1 MQMIRTLNI
10 VTLTC
15 LLILTGCF
23 GLADDA
29 VTPPAEGQGSTSTT
43 VDINHVPNIN
53 VYYNPMF
60 GVDENRVTDSMTNI
74 TSTIGANISMY
85 HSAIDIDGDAMTM
98 GWDIDLDGMIDVNVS
113 TQSGFTTLYLP
124 LAAWHTAPGASV
136 ELTTTVA
143 FVAFDSNGAGTSEL
157 INVNTPQFSPN
168 RNYGLTLY
176 VMDAEDAQGSP
187 SEANND
193 SLVRVTMTQGS
204 DINWAAISVK
214 ISVNNGAPVTCDN
227 PGATGGGCVLVEF
240 GDTSDQ
246 VWSVGDGVTIKESSA
261 LCTVGETCSVTVTI
275 TDTQEGKTLDESSSV
290 AE

>member
-124 LAAWHTAPGASV
+124 LAAWHTVPGASV

-187 SEANND
+187 SEAIDDN
-193 SLVRVTMTQGS
+193 LVRVTMTQGS

>member
-1 MQMIRTLNI
+1 MEMIRTLNI

-29 VTPPAEGQGSTSTT
+29 VTPPAEGQEPTSTT
-43 VDINHVPNIN
+43 ANINHVPNIN
-53 VYYNPMF
+53 VYFNPML
-60 GVDENRVTDSMTNI
+60 GVDENRVMDIATNI

-98 GWDIDLDGMIDVNVS
+98 GWDIDLDGIIDVNVS

-124 LAAWHTAPGASV
+124 LAAWHTVPGAST

-157 INVNTPQFSPN
+157 INVNTPQFAPIQ
-168 RNYGLTLY
+168 NYHSTLY
-176 VMDAEDAQGSP
+176 IMDAEDANGSP
-187 SEANND
+187 SDGIEDN
-193 SLVRVTMTQGS
+193 LVRVTMTQGR
-204 DINWAAISVK
+204 DLDWAAISVK

-240 GDTSDQ
+240 GDTTDQ
-246 VWSVGDGVTIKESSA
+246 VWSVGDGVTIVESSA
-261 LCTVGETCSVTVTI
+261 LCAAGEVCSISVTI
-275 TDTQEGKTLDESSSV
+275 TDTQEGKTLDESSAV

>member
-1 MQMIRTLNI
+1 MEMIRTLNI

-23 GLADDA
+23 GLADVA
-29 VTPPAEGQGSTSTT
+29 VTPPAEGQEPTSTT
-43 VDINHVPNIN
+43 ANINHVPNIN
-53 VYYNPMF
+53 VYFNPML
-60 GVDENRVTDSMTNI
+60 GVDENRVMDIATNI

-124 LAAWHTAPGASV
+124 LAAWHTVPGASA

-176 VMDAEDAQGSP
+176 VFDAEDAQGSP
-187 SEANND
+187 SEAIDDN
-193 SLVRVTMTQGS
+193 LVRVTMTQGS

>member
-124 LAAWHTAPGASV
+124 LAAWHTVPGASA

-176 VMDAEDAQGSP
+176 VFDAEDAQGSP
-187 SEANND
+187 SEAIDDN
-193 SLVRVTMTQGS
+193 LVRVTMTQGS

-214 ISVNNGAPVTCDN
+214 ISVNDGAPGTCDN

>member
-60 GVDENRVTDSMTNI
+60 GVDENRVTDSVTNI

-124 LAAWHTAPGASV
+124 LAAWHTVPGASA

-176 VMDAEDAQGSP
+176 VFDAEDAQGSP
-187 SEANND
+187 SEAIDDN
-193 SLVRVTMTQGS
+193 LVRVTMTQGS